1 MELGGIRTSGERRNK
16 KTRVTKKERRRI
28 IGKEMQHNESWT
40 KFLNKNNSTNIEE
53 KEKRIVKRRI
63 VKKE

>member
-1 MELGGIRTSGERRNK
+1 
-16 KTRVTKKERRRI
+16 
-28 IGKEMQHNESWT
+28 MQHNESWT
-40 KFLNKNNSTNIEE
+40 KFPNKNNSTNIEE